1 MLERRSTS
9 DSFFLRSLAPGFAT
23 GIGVGLWLKLLA
35 QNSCRVSPKYL
46 GRAAAI
52 SGMAALNSFVGALEQ
67 LRYRS
72 AIRQAR
78 PPAPLFVLGLP
89 RSGTT
94 HLHNLLS
101 QDARFAFPNTYQVMN
116 PRIFLLTESWL
127 APQQQR
133 FLPETR
139 PMDNV
144 RWSMSMPAEDEF
156 AIMGLSGLS
165 PFGSSLF
172 PRNHARYDRYSD
184 FCDASPKERQH
195 WQQALL
201 HFLKKL
207 RVRDERPL
215 ILKSP
220 FHTTR
225 IPLLLEMFPD
235 ARFVCIH
242 RHPYDVYV
250 SGIHTVRKALPV
262 SALQRW
268 NMDEQSR
275 RTEEAFRILLDAYFE
290 HRHRIPKG
298 RLVEVEYR
306 QVEQSPLETLRHIYD
321 ALSLPEFATAEP
333 AFAEYIRSLEGY
345 RKNIFAEVDPE
356 VKTRLQRDWR
366 RCFEE
371 WGYNA

>member
-1 MLERRSTS
+1 M
-9 DSFFLRSLAPGFAT
+9 APGFAT
-23 GIGVGLWLKLLA
+23 GIGVGLWLKLLV
-35 QNSCRVSPKYL
+35 QNSFRVSPRYL

-52 SGMAALNSFVGALEQ
+52 TGMAALNSCVGALEQ
-67 LRYRS
+67 LRYGS
-72 AIRQAR
+72 AIRRAR

-101 QDARFAFPNTYQVMN
+101 QDDRFGFPNTYQAMN

-127 APQQQR
+127 APQQQK

-144 RWSMSMPAEDEF
+144 RWGMSMPAEDEF

-172 PRNHARYDRYSD
+172 PRGHSRYDRHYDLSE
-184 FCDASPKERQH
+184 ASPQERRR

-207 RVRDERPL
+207 HVRDERPL

-220 FHTTR
+220 AHTAR

-262 SALQRW
+262 SALQCW
-268 NMDEQSR
+268 DTDELSR
-275 RTEEAFRILLDAYFE
+275 GTEQAFRMMLDAYFE
-290 HRHRIPKG
+290 HRHRIPEG

-306 QVEQSPLETLRHIYD
+306 QVEQSPLETLRRIYE

-333 AFAEYIRSLEGY
+333 AFAAYISSLEGY
-345 RKNIFAEVDPE
+345 RKNRFADVDPE
-356 VKTRLQRDWR
+356 VKVRLQREWR
-366 RCFEE
+366 RCFKE
-371 WGYNA
+371 WGYDA